1 MNRML
6 MTNPPVPAAT
16 RSGEPRALFAR
27 MLVAAML
34 LLAALFAGPA
44 GALTLKPY
52 SPEAV
57 KAAQAKGQAIALHF
71 HADWCPTCR
80 AQQSVLR
87 DLEKAGAPAVT
98 VFVVDYDRE
107 RALRSQKKVRS
118 QSTLIVY
125 RGTRETGRI
134 AGETGAVAIKA
145 VLQTA
150 SMP

>member
-6 MTNPPVPAAT
+6 MTNPPVAAA
-16 RSGEPRALFAR
+16 PRRDGSSALFAR

-34 LLAALFAGPA
+34 LFAAFFAGSA
-44 GALTLKPY
+44 NALTLTPY
-52 SPEAV
+52 SPDAV
-57 KAAQAKGQAIALHF
+57 KAAQTKGQAIALHF

-80 AQQSVLR
+80 AQQNVLR
-87 DLEKAGAPAVT
+87 DLQKAGAPAVT

-107 RALRSQKKVRS
+107 KSLRSQKKVRS

-134 AGETGAVAIKA
+134 AGETGANEIKA
-145 VLQTA
+145 ALQTA
-150 SMP
+150 LMP